1 MFQQTV
7 TRTRNL
13 FLALSVLLAVSGCG
27 VGEAS
32 VSVAEPASVP
42 VTVVTA
48 PARRGDAMALHQGT
62 VNLEADSEA
71 GVVAKVGGE
80 ILETLVEEG
89 DTVKAGQVLAR
100 LDGDRL
106 RLQRDRALADLN
118 KLKQEYKRNVA
129 LHDRGLVS
137 EGAFEN
143 LRFEL
148 DALDAAY
155 RLARLELSYT
165 EIRAPIAGVI
175 SERLA
180 RTGNNAMSG
189 ETLFRIS
196 HPGSLVAYLYV
207 PQKDLFQFEVGQPAQ
222 LMPDALPDTAFAGR
236 VARISPAIDPGT
248 GTFRVTLE
256 VDDPDGELRAGMFA
270 RVQIVYD
277 VRSDAILIPAE
288 AVLEEDAET
297 AIFVVEEGTARRR
310 VVGTGFSS
318 DDTVEVLS
326 GLEESE
332 EVIVVGQHG
341 LKDGTPVIG
350 HGSGHQI

>member
-1 MFQQTV
+1 MLRQTLI
-7 TRTRNL
+7 RIRNL
-13 FLALSVLLAVSGCG
+13 FLAISIPLTLSACG

-32 VSVAEPASVP
+32 VTAAEPTVVP
-42 VTVVTA
+42 VSVVTA
-48 PARRGDAMALHQGT
+48 PARRGDAMALHEGT

-71 GVVAKVGGE
+71 AVVARVSGE
-80 ILETLVEEG
+80 IREVLVEEG
-89 DTVKAGQVLAR
+89 ETVAAGQVLAR

-106 RLQRDRALADLN
+106 RLQRDQALADLN
-118 KLKQEYKRNVA
+118 KLKQEYRRNVE

-180 RTGNNAMSG
+180 RQGNNAMSG
-189 ETLFRIS
+189 DPLFQIS
-196 HPGSLVAYLYV
+196 NPGSLVAYLYV
-207 PQKDLFQFEVGQPAQ
+207 PQKDLFQFDVGQTAQ
-222 LMPDALPDTAFAGR
+222 LVLDALPGEEFGGQ

-256 VDDPDGELRAGMFA
+256 VDDPAGELRAGMFA

-277 VRSDAILIPAE
+277 VRTDAILIPAE

-297 AIFVVEEGTARRR
+297 AVFVVEDGTAKRR
-310 VVGTGFSS
+310 VVGTGFAS
-318 DDTVEVLS
+318 DDSIEVLS

-332 EVIVVGQHG
+332 EVIVVGQAG
-341 LKDGTPVIG
+341 LKDGTPVKREG
-350 HGSGHQI
+350 AGHQI